1 MGYPDEANR
10 RPEMPRETE
19 LDAMSPSRLAD
30 AMERALDDMTEETYD
45 PAALRACLEALER
58 AAPVPPH
65 AGAQDAARR
74 VEDWIQQQG
83 APEEPERKPGG
94 QSPARRRGL
103 LRGGLAAALVTV
115 CLFGAAAAQ
124 AAGWNVFGAVARWT
138 AETFSF
144 GKLPEEREEPP
155 APSVPTSELPPEYDE
170 MRAILEE
177 DGQILYFPQI
187 PSEFEL
193 SYSDLYIDPRTGEAD
208 LAVEY
213 RNGETYIAFGVI
225 QHQRPPTGVYE
236 KTDDPVERYEL
247 YGITHYIFS
256 NSANITAVWL
266 SGSLEYSIWTNDMS
280 YDLKALIRSMYAD
293 GEAAPPPTVELPPE
307 YEEMRAIL
315 EENGQTMYFPQ
326 IPEGYVLT
334 SSDLYTESTLG
345 EATLVVSYDNGNDF
359 ITFYIHQY
367 RVQPTSIY
375 EKDGQPVEKYSYH
388 DMSHYIF
395 HHLDVTTVAWTSGS
409 VEYAILTNSKAIN
422 IEAFIQSMYQQ
433 I

>member
-65 AGAQDAARR
+65 AGAQGAARR

-115 CLFGAAAAQ
+115 CL
-124 AAGWNVFGAVARWT
+124 FGAVARWT

-213 RNGETYIAFGVI
+213 SDDDIYIAYRVI
-225 QHQRPPTGVYE
+225 QHQGPPTGVYE

-247 YGITHYIFS
+247 YGVTHYIFS

-280 YDLKALIRSMYAD
+280 YDLKALIRSMYVD
-293 GEAAPPPTVELPPE
+293 GEAAPSPTVELPPE
-307 YEEMRAIL
+307 YEEMQAIL

-326 IPEGYVLT
+326 IPEGYEL
-334 SSDLYTESTLG
+334 SYSDLYLDPLTG
-345 EATLVVSYDNGNDF
+345 EADF
-359 ITFYIHQY
+359 AVEYRAGDTYIAY
-367 RVQPTSIY
+367 RAVQFGEVPVTVY
-375 EKDGQPVEKYSYH
+375 EKDGTPMEEYEENGITHYIVQNNGNKTAAWISGWLECSIGTN
-388 DMSHYIF
+388 DMSMDLRALIR
-395 HHLDVTTVAWTSGS
+395 
-409 VEYAILTNSKAIN
+409 
-422 IEAFIQSMYQQ
+422 SMY
-433 I
+433 

>member
-115 CLFGAAAAQ
+115 CLFGAAAAAQ

-177 DGQILYFPQI
+177 DGQTMYFPQI

-266 SGSLEYSIWTNDMS
+266 SGPLEYSIWTNDMS
-280 YDLKALIRSMYAD
+280 YDLKALIRSMYVN
-293 GEAAPPPTVELPPE
+293 GEVAPSPTVELPPE

-315 EENGQTMYFPQ
+315 EEDGQAMYFPQ
-326 IPEGYVLT
+326 IPEGYEL
-334 SSDLYTESTLG
+334 SYSDLYLDPLTG
-345 EATLVVSYDNGNDF
+345 EADF
-359 ITFYIHQY
+359 AVEYSAGDTYIAY
-367 RVQPTSIY
+367 RAVQFGEVPVTVY
-375 EKDGQPVEKYSYH
+375 EKDGTPMEEYEENGIT
-388 DMSHYIF
+388 HYIF
-395 HHLDVTTVAWTSGS
+395 QNNGNKTAAWISGRLECS
-409 VEYAILTNSKAIN
+409 IGTNDMSMDLRALIR
-422 IEAFIQSMYQQ
+422 SMY
-433 I
+433 

>member
-103 LRGGLAAALVTV
+103 LRGGLAAALVTA
-115 CLFGAAAAQ
+115 CLFGAVAAAQ

-193 SYSDLYIDPRTGEAD
+193 SYSDLYIDPLTGEAD

-266 SGSLEYSIWTNDMS
+266 SGPLEYSIWTNDMS

-293 GEAAPPPTVELPPE
+293 GETAPPPTVELPPE

-315 EENGQTMYFPQ
+315 EEDGQTMYFPQ
-326 IPEGYVLT
+326 IPEGYEL
-334 SSDLYTESTLG
+334 SYSDLYLDPLTG
-345 EATLVVSYDNGNDF
+345 EADF
-359 ITFYIHQY
+359 AVEYSAGDTYIAY
-367 RVQPTSIY
+367 RAVQFGEVPVTVY
-375 EKDGQPVEKYSYH
+375 EKDGTPMVEYEENGIT
-388 DMSHYIF
+388 HYIF
-395 HHLDVTTVAWTSGS
+395 QNNGNKTAAWISGWLECS
-409 VEYAILTNSKAIN
+409 IGTNDMSMDLRALIR
-422 IEAFIQSMYQQ
+422 SMY
-433 I
+433 

>member
-1 MGYPDEANR
+1 MDHQDENSS
-10 RPEMPRETE
+10 RPETPMEDAKRE
-19 LDAMSPSRLAD
+19 MSPAQLAD
-30 AMERALDDMTEETYD
+30 AMEQALDDMTEETYD
-45 PAALRACLEALER
+45 PGVLRAYLEALER

-65 AGAQDAARR
+65 AGARDSSRALDDWLQRQREQLRPERRVDAGKSARR
-74 VEDWIQQQG
+74 KSVLWV
-83 APEEPERKPGG
+83 
-94 QSPARRRGL
+94 
-103 LRGGLAAALVTV
+103 GLAAALLTA
-115 CLFGAAAAQ
+115 CLFGAMVAAQ

-293 GEAAPPPTVELPPE
+293 GETAPPPTVELPPE
-307 YEEMRAIL
+307 YEEMRAFL
-315 EENGQTMYFPQ
+315 EEDGQTMYFPQ
-326 IPEGYVLT
+326 IPEGYEL
-334 SSDLYTESTLG
+334 SYSDLYLDPLTG
-345 EATLVVSYDNGNDF
+345 EADF
-359 ITFYIHQY
+359 AVEYSAGDTYIAY
-367 RVQPTSIY
+367 RAVQFGEVPVTVY
-375 EKDGQPVEKYSYH
+375 EKDGTPMEEYEENGIT
-388 DMSHYIF
+388 HYIF
-395 HHLDVTTVAWTSGS
+395 QNNGNKTVAWISGWLECS
-409 VEYAILTNSKAIN
+409 IGTNDMSMDLRALIR
-422 IEAFIQSMYQQ
+422 SMY
-433 I
+433 

>member
-115 CLFGAAAAQ
+115 CLFGAVAAAQ

-155 APSVPTSELPPEYDE
+155 APSVPTSELPPEYEE

-177 DGQILYFPQI
+177 DGQ
-187 PSEFEL
+187 
-193 SYSDLYIDPRTGEAD
+193 A
-208 LAVEY
+208 
-213 RNGETYIAFGVI
+213 
-225 QHQRPPTGVYE
+225 
-236 KTDDPVERYEL
+236 
-247 YGITHYIFS
+247 
-256 NSANITAVWL
+256 
-266 SGSLEYSIWTNDMS
+266 
-280 YDLKALIRSMYAD
+280 
-293 GEAAPPPTVELPPE
+293 
-307 YEEMRAIL
+307 
-315 EENGQTMYFPQ
+315 MYFPQ
-326 IPEGYVLT
+326 IPEGYEL
-334 SSDLYTESTLG
+334 SYSDLYLDPLTG
-345 EATLVVSYDNGNDF
+345 EADF
-359 ITFYIHQY
+359 AVEYRAGDTYIAY
-367 RVQPTSIY
+367 RAVQFGEVPVTVY
-375 EKDGQPVEKYSYH
+375 EKDGTPMEEYEENGIT
-388 DMSHYIF
+388 HYIF
-395 HHLDVTTVAWTSGS
+395 QNNGNKTVAWISGWLECS
-409 VEYAILTNSKAIN
+409 IGTNDMSMDLRALIR
-422 IEAFIQSMYQQ
+422 SMY
-433 I
+433 